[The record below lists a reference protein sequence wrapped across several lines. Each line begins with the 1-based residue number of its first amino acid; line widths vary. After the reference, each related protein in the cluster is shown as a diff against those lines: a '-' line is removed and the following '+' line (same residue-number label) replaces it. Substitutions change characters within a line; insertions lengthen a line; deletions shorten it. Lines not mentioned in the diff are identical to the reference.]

1 MSNDKNTN
9 AIQNSVTSIY
19 AELLQKRKEERE
31 AKELR
36 KMQKKEEK
44 AAEEETQTQMQQ
56 QGEGED
62 DSVERYTERMEERL
76 ETVLASMEGVGCV
89 KVMITLEGGKSAEVL
104 KDTPSVRNTSSEADS
119 AGGTRTSMELEL
131 TESTV
136 YTTDTQGNQI
146 PYVRREA
153 EPEIRGILVVAEG
166 GGNPVTVTKVT
177 EAAEALFQIE
187 PHRIRVMKMKIQG

>member
-1 MSNDKNTN
+1 MWFSSVWTKAKKIKKDQFFIMLLSGVLLLVI
-9 AIQNSVTSIY
+9 AIPTG
-19 AELLQKRKEERE
+19 
-31 AKELR
+31 
-36 KMQKKEEK
+36 KKEEK
-44 AAEEETQTQMQQ
+44 ASEEETQAQMQL

>member
-1 MSNDKNTN
+1 MWFSSVWTKAKKIKKDQFFIILLSGVLLLVI
-9 AIQNSVTSIY
+9 AIPTG
-19 AELLQKRKEERE
+19 
-31 AKELR
+31 
-36 KMQKKEEK
+36 KKEEK

-62 DSVERYTERMEERL
+62 DSVESYTERMEERL